1 MFCTCFPPPRIPC
14 RTTPPSPRFA
24 QLERARSE
32 LPDFPEASLDA
43 SPVGG
48 PPLAIKDNAGR
59 LGASVQTR
67 RPSHGHSGMRERFRL
82 LVLALDVQCAPG
94 AGTTVVAWLPIPKA
108 AP

>member
-1 MFCTCFPPPRIPC
+1 MLCTCILQARTSC
-14 RTTPPSPRFA
+14 RTTQPWPRFA

-32 LPDFPEASLDA
+32 LLDIPEASLDA

-48 PPLAIKDNAGR
+48 PPLPIKDNAGR
-59 LGASVQTR
+59 LGAPVQTQ
-67 RPSHGHSGMRERFRL
+67 RPNHGHSGMRERFRL
-82 LVLALDVQCAPG
+82 LVPALDVQFAPG

>member
-1 MFCTCFPPPRIPC
+1 VFCTCILQARTPC
-14 RTTPPSPRFA
+14 RTTPPWPRFA

-32 LPDFPEASLDA
+32 LLDIPEASLDA

-59 LGASVQTR
+59 LSASVQTR

-82 LVLALDVQCAPG
+82 LVRALDVQCAPG
-94 AGTTVVAWLPIPKA
+94 TGTTVVAWTPIPKA